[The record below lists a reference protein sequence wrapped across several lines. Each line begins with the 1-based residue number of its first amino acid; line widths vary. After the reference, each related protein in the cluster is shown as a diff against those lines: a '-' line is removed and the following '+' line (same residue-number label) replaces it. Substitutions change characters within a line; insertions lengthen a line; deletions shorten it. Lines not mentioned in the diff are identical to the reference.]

1 MVSLIMNSN
10 TNVNNFDK
18 ILTFIVGLGIIIYL
32 IIKLYPSIINDY
44 KTAKKDLENIKG
56 EYYSTQVLNYINSHS
71 DYYFNYEG
79 AVYCIPVLN
88 LINEG
93 YITENNVGDNKD
105 SLIEANYQDGKYYF
119 EYNNDCKEK

>member
-10 TNVNNFDK
+10 TFANNIDK
-18 ILTFIVGLGIIIYL
+18 ILTFIVGLVIIIYL
-32 IIKLYPSIINDY
+32 IIKLYPSLISDFNSAKND
-44 KTAKKDLENIKG
+44 LNNIKG
-56 EYYSTQVLNYINSHS
+56 EYYGTQVLNYINSHS

-79 AVYCIPVLN
+79 AIYCIPVFN

-93 YITENNVGDNKD
+93 YVTENNVGENKD
-105 SLIEANYQDGKYYF
+105 SLIEATYQNGKYYF